1 MALVQAR
8 FFFFDLISAA
18 SCRAA
23 SVATRLEDPVGD
35 ILHANGFRYE
45 IENLFRVTKSEFD
58 ARPVYLRLEDR
69 IRSHFAICFV
79 ALLLKAFQR
88 QVNEGLDESS
98 RYSSEQIINALAGM
112 DYNVVR
118 GTCYVPAYSATS
130 LRSRCCDIANLPI
143 DRQIVLNRKMRQY
156 LKQYFL
162 LLIYVDCYFHKFR

>member
-1 MALVQAR
+1 M
-8 FFFFDLISAA
+8 
-18 SCRAA
+18 
-23 SVATRLEDPVGD
+23 ATRPEDPVGG

-69 IRSHFAICFV
+69 IRSHFAICLV

-88 QVNEGLDESS
+88 QVNEGLDEGS

-118 GTCYVPAYSATS
+118 GTCYVPAYSAVSAMSTVCS
-130 LRSRCCDIANLPI
+130 VPLA
-143 DRQIVLNRKMRQY
+143 Y
-156 LKQYFL
+156 LFGK
-162 LLIYVDCYFHKFR
+162 